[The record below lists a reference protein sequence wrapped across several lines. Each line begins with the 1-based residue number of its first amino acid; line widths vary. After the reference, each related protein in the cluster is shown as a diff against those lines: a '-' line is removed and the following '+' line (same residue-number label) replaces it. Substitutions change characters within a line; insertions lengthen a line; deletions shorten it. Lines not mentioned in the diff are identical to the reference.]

1 MENRLQ
7 DLYWAE
13 LVQLKVSCEYIRRY
27 RDSLGVWMTRFAVI
41 RAVVS
46 VSALGTW
53 AAVKSYP
60 MVWGGIIAA
69 AQVADALQNAIPFAA
84 RFRGTNALVA
94 ALEALLIDC
103 QMEWEDI
110 FAGRLD
116 EGEIAKRRHSMMKLR
131 LEADVKNL
139 PNGLPVRKALFRL
152 AEADAAVYFKNID
165 QMGAVE

>member
-7 DLYWAE
+7 SLYWAE

-27 RDSLGVWMTRFAVI
+27 RDSLGAWVTRFAVI

-53 AAVKSYP
+53 AATKSYP

-84 RFRGTNALVA
+84 RFRGTNALVV
-94 ALEALLIDC
+94 ALDALLIDC
-103 QMEWEDI
+103 LMEWEDI
-110 FAGRLD
+110 YAGRLD
-116 EGEIAKRRHSMMKLR
+116 EGEIAKRRHAMMKHR
-131 LEADVKNL
+131 LDVEVKNL
-139 PNGLPVRKALFRL
+139 PNGLPVRRALFKL
-152 AEADAAVYFKNID
+152 AEADAATYFQNTD
-165 QMGAVE
+165 LTGAIE